1 MSVIRL
7 AYLDDREKHERM
19 LFLSQKGVRYVRKR
33 KGKLKKTK
41 TTKRKIKK
49 KKREYIKNVY
59 QPGIRTIVLF
69 RKKNSVPSKRITLR
83 FESNLVD
90 SNI

>member
-33 KGKLKKTK
+33 KRKLKKTK
-41 TTKRKIKK
+41 TMKKKIKK
-49 KKREYIKNVY
+49 KEE
-59 QPGIRTIVLF
+59 GIYKECLSARNKDDRFI
-69 RKKNSVPSKRITLR
+69 SK
-83 FESNLVD
+83 EK
-90 SNI
+90 